1 MWTSDQIQSTTISRR
16 GMLRMCAAGVAMS
29 FSNTMAHSANPMRS
43 SVDFEIP
50 PGACDCHVHIF
61 NPQQFPFAE
70 RRVYTPP
77 PATVDELLQLQRDL
91 HLSHVVIVQPSIYGV
106 DNSCT
111 LDALRQLGPRARGI
125 AVIDP
130 SIPRD
135 SLLQM
140 NEAGVRGVRLNLEV
154 TTDAVAPDAAKKL
167 ISGVAEKIAGIGW
180 HLQILTRPALI
191 AALKDELHDL
201 PFPIV
206 FDHFAGA
213 DPREFASQLGFDG
226 LLELLK
232 SGRCYV
238 KISGAYRASKER
250 DFSDM
255 PPLAK
260 ALIQANPDRI
270 IWGTDWPHPDID
282 RGRGKPLSQVTPPL
296 AIDDGFLLN
305 RLQKWAPEATVR
317 KKILV
322 DNPARLYGFSGES

>member
-1 MWTSDQIQSTTISRR
+1 MAARNQNTSAMISRR
-16 GMLRMCAAGVAMS
+16 SMLKMCAAGAAAMG
-29 FSNTMAHSANPMRS
+29 FSKMLARGENPMRTAI
-43 SVDFEIP
+43 DFDIP

-77 PATVDELLQLQRDL
+77 PATVDQLLQLQGDL
-91 HLSHVVIVQPSIYGV
+91 HLSHVVIVQPSIYGI
-106 DNSCT
+106 DNTCT

-135 SLLQM
+135 ALVQM
-140 NEAGVRGVRLNLEV
+140 NEGGIRGVRLNLEV

-167 ISGVAEKIAGIGW
+167 IAAVAEKIAGLGW
-180 HLQILTRPALI
+180 HLQLLTRPALI
-191 AALKDELHDL
+191 AAIKGELHDL

-213 DPREFASQLGFDG
+213 DPREFASQPGFDS

-250 DFSDM
+250 DLSDM
-255 PPLAK
+255 PALAK
-260 ALIQANPDRI
+260 ALIQANSDRI
-270 IWGTDWPHPDID
+270 VWGTDWPHPDID
-282 RGRGKPLSQVTPPL
+282 RGRGKPLSEITPPL
-296 AIDDGFLLN
+296 AIDDGFLMN
-305 RLQKWAPEATVR
+305 QLQKWAPEAAVR

-322 DNPARLYGFSGES
+322 DNPARLYGFSPQ